1 MKVQSD
7 HFKYLPFFFARVV
20 VTQVQCAVRWWS
32 FFVLKRMKWDTGF
45 SPVYNYISDLYI
57 DYYSK
62 PSHIIL
68 FNIFVLHPN
77 QIMIQNQYLW
87 LHFLE
92 GDKNAMSEIFLQF
105 HDDLFRYGVKLAGD
119 ENLVKDSIQDLF
131 LKLWKNRT
139 NLKPVENLKPYL
151 FKSLRNHI
159 IDSLEL
165 RKSTVSIE
173 NDFEH
178 SFEVVY
184 STEDFLINSQ
194 VTKDTRKQIIDALN
208 QLMPRQREAIYLRY
222 FEELDFDTIATVMD
236 MNVQSARNLLHRG
249 ISALR
254 EKMLLWSF
262 FVLLGKASPFFPDF
276 Y

>member
-1 MKVQSD
+1 
-7 HFKYLPFFFARVV
+7 
-20 VTQVQCAVRWWS
+20 
-32 FFVLKRMKWDTGF
+32 
-45 SPVYNYISDLYI
+45 
-57 DYYSK
+57 
-62 PSHIIL
+62 
-68 FNIFVLHPN
+68 
-77 QIMIQNQYLW
+77 MIQNQYLW

>member
-1 MKVQSD
+1 MVNIVNRS
-7 HFKYLPFFFARVV
+7 
-20 VTQVQCAVRWWS
+20 
-32 FFVLKRMKWDTGF
+32 
-45 SPVYNYISDLYI
+45 IDLFMIPDNHI

-62 PSHIIL
+62 SSHIIL
-68 FNIFVLHPN
+68 FNIFVLYPN

-92 GDKNAMSEIFLQF
+92 GDKNALSEIFLKF

-165 RKSTVSIE
+165 RKYTVSIE

-236 MNVQSARNLLHRG
+236 MNVQSARNVLHRG

-254 EKMLLWSF
+254 EKMLLWPF
-262 FVLLGKASPFFPDF
+262 FVLLGKASPFFS
-276 Y
+276 